1 MRNICI
7 EEIFICNYD
16 HTYKSK
22 TLIYRFF
29 QCNEGMIIPTNSHF
43 SLDKL
48 PHVNKYDHTYKVVF
62 SPSWEKPMLTSM
74 IILTFSD

>member
-48 PHVNKYDHTYKVVF
+48 PHVSKYDHTYKVVF
-62 SPSWEKPMLTSM
+62 FPFMGKAYVDKYDHTYL
-74 IILTFSD
+74 F